1 MHAISF
7 QVWLKKQR
15 YLNLVVRFFSA
26 SLLLPPPLSSVTSS
40 RRCRRFISTGSLSGI
55 MEPLS
60 PDPLLALHV
69 NICHSQRA
77 EVHRFPSF
85 GKQTYYYNPP
95 PDRWWG
101 GRSVAC
107 LVCKSRWV
115 HPRVMLLHN
124 CGKWFENCHIGSDM
138 KRMWY
143 IVRLFFFFTPNIH
156 FGSLFLNSPNL
167 LRAKRFQV
175 SHQKTKRN
183 GKKCIYSRLI
193 GWNKEGNDA
202 NY

>member
-95 PDRWWG
+95 PPTG
-101 GRSVAC
+101 GEGGVLW
-107 LVCKSRWV
+107 LVWCVNRDGFILVWCCYITVENGLKIAILGVIWRECDI
-115 HPRVMLLHN
+115 LL
-124 CGKWFENCHIGSDM
+124 D
-138 KRMWY
+138 
-143 IVRLFFFFTPNIH
+143 FFFF
-156 FGSLFLNSPNL
+156 L
-167 LRAKRFQV
+167 LLTSILVLCFWILRISWGQRDSRSV
-175 SHQKTKRN
+175 I
-183 GKKCIYSRLI
+183 KKP
-193 GWNKEGNDA
+193 KEMEKNVFTVG
-202 NY
+202 